1 MGHGFKRL
9 SVSFLKQLP
18 SNLLVAGSIPAG
30 GTNYFR
36 SKLTIVTTKPDSSA
50 HAYVAFIRGINVG
63 GNSTVPMATL
73 RHVLTE
79 AGFSEVSTLLNSG
92 NVVLRS
98 TLKAPDVAQGIE
110 GVPRNNFELS
120 PNAGRTHV
128 LTAHQLDA
136 AITSAPENF
145 GKQPELFHS
154 DIIFLMGVEA
164 EEASAAFT
172 PKEGVD
178 TIWLGDG
185 VIYSQRLSAERTKS
199 RLNRVMQHPIY
210 KSMTIRTWNT
220 ALKLNAA
227 ASALNQQ

>member
-1 MGHGFKRL
+1 M
-9 SVSFLKQLP
+9 
-18 SNLLVAGSIPAG
+18 VAGSIPAG

-36 SKLTIVTTKPDSSA
+36 SKLAIVTTKPDSSS
-50 HAYVAFIRGINVG
+50 HVYVAFIRGINVG
-63 GNSTVPMATL
+63 GNSSVPMATL

-79 AGFSEVSTLLNSG
+79 TGFSDVTTLLNSG

-98 TLKAPDVAQGIE
+98 HHNATDVAQGIE
-110 GVPRNNFELS
+110 SVLRNNFELS

-128 LTAHQLDA
+128 LTADQLEA

-145 GKQPELFHS
+145 VNQPDLFHS
-154 DIIFLMGVEA
+154 DIIFLMGVDA
-164 EEASAAFT
+164 EEASVAFT

-227 ASALNQQ
+227 ASALTKQ